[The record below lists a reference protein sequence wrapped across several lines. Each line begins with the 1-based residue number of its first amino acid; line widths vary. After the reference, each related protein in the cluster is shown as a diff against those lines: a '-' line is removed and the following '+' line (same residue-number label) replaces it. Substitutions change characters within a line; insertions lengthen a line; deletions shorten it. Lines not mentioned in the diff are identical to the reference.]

1 MVRRDSTKQRE
12 KRTQCDKRR
21 QQTQEQGQKVIREL
35 VDILCDPLIR
45 IINSVLQLQLVI
57 RAVRK
62 LGAEISSSKP
72 PSPAYLQQLLQI
84 ESTYRQRDAKTT

>member
-1 MVRRDSTKQRE
+1 MVQRDSTKQRE

-45 IINSVLQLQLVI
+45 IINSVLQLQLVL

-62 LGAEISSSKP
+62 LV
-72 PSPAYLQQLLQI
+72 PSGSQIGQL
-84 ESTYRQRDAKTT
+84 